1 MYDLAHD
8 RAFAGARQ
16 VRSNEF
22 NAPSVHPPLVTVDCS
37 PSVWQVSS
45 DVPLLHEPYT
55 CKGGGQ
61 LKELL
66 TWGGQPAS
74 GGNLS
79 SVFVDQLGG
88 VTDLTERRHTVRVK

>member
-1 MYDLAHD
+1 MPH
-8 RAFAGARQ
+8 
-16 VRSNEF
+16 
-22 NAPSVHPPLVTVDCS
+22 PSTHLYLVS

-55 CKGGGQ
+55 CKDGGQ